1 MSFDPST
8 QAEATTPA
16 TKADLSRFPEITKQF
31 IKALLSKKAPG
42 LVQQADGVWLFS
54 FESYLRAKGEAESH
68 IPVFCRV
75 MQKATGGKPYEWL
88 NKQLQKGGFMAK
100 FFGIL
105 GKLTG
110 KKKEVIAFKIHD
122 KDEVTEE
129 ALLVLLNKE

>member
-1 MSFDPST
+1 MSLNTSI
-8 QAEATTPA
+8 QAETAAPA
-16 TKADLSRFPEITKQF
+16 AKADLSRFPDITKQF
-31 IKALLSKKAPG
+31 IKELLSKKAPG
-42 LVQQADGVWLFS
+42 LVQQADGVLLFS

-88 NKQLQKGGFMAK
+88 NKQLEKGGFIAK
-100 FFGIL
+100 IFGVL

-110 KKKEVIAFKIHD
+110 KKKEIVAFKIHD

-129 ALLVLLNKE
+129 ALLEKLQ